1 MFNIDDFEAFPE
13 LHSEINKLNKYIRK
27 DKRSKLTSLMEDF
40 KKLLKEERLKVPITY
55 VLSIVIEEYP
65 EIYDQNFIQII
76 EPFINSEDL
85 KLKLNSII
93 ILGFFLLSNPK
104 YLNQKYSSQFIE
116 LLSNK
121 DEDIREN
128 CYYFLKRFLKL
139 KPELLRDNK
148 NELLEIFDFE
158 IQQKKI
164 GNIILLIKFLKNCEK
179 FKFKHL
185 YRLRNIGKEIVESF
199 FDQDVEMLK
208 TTLGTLLCQQFPEL
222 KEEDFIS
229 KQADELKELLENTF
243 IKKRYNYTQLN
254 KKKGINFNEFLESFK
269 DLSLKD
275 VEIYFYTK
283 NQETK
288 QIYFYELEK
297 EKLNN
302 FFSQSDKVSYDK
314 ILEGFSEIINKED
327 LKLFI
332 KTLVK
337 LGHIQGYLS
346 EFYFYPANYI
356 KSQLIDDLQKNGVI
370 DLKDYN
376 HLPLPY
382 VKKLI
387 KDVIQE
393 NNFLVLLGREKE
405 KFFLMDRIQKRI
417 VELAT
422 KETYI
427 DLKDYQTK
435 LTDRSFIKLIKHL
448 PKEYL
453 TNFHERTF
461 WLTNIGKLKIERELE
476 NTKIIGYF
484 DVNRISEKFGI
495 NKILLY
501 DIFDTFVDERSGLWN
516 KERTVFYYSKY
527 LKERIDSISKIQDK
541 EKKAKEIN
549 IFAQELNINKEEIL
563 LKIAENTKS
572 IGEEIKSK
580 DQIKI
585 SEYLTKTGMEYKIF
599 LEYLN
604 ELNLNFLI
612 QGDTIIFNPS
622 KIENAKNK
630 VKEFV
635 KTESQS
641 QSVITLGTYDINSQ
655 LMKNLIEELQ
665 QSGTLK
671 GIFYEEDNEVK
682 FYTEKGIK
690 EMMISSGALFSFND
704 LFYGK
709 ELTENDLE
717 VLMDIFNELRD
728 SGGLEGEF
736 DEETYTFTRDEIIFA
751 KNYISSLEEFE
762 IIVNNY
768 YDKFNREFQKIKTI
782 LTKDSTIYPQE
793 IKIIHNSINRINERY
808 IHWRSELD
816 AIINRLNKKF
826 LEEQGYSLKKYKAI
840 SYMDEDV
847 EKIKSFAEDEKVKEL
862 MDGFNLWIKLFNQI
876 ELKYQNILFYQKR
889 LINNPE
895 ETKTKEKLRDLREKL
910 NLI

>member
-1 MFNIDDFEAFPE
+1 
-13 LHSEINKLNKYIRK
+13 
-27 DKRSKLTSLMEDF
+27 
-40 KKLLKEERLKVPITY
+40 
-55 VLSIVIEEYP
+55 
-65 EIYDQNFIQII
+65 
-76 EPFINSEDL
+76 
-85 KLKLNSII
+85 
-93 ILGFFLLSNPK
+93 
-104 YLNQKYSSQFIE
+104 
-116 LLSNK
+116 
-121 DEDIREN
+121 
-128 CYYFLKRFLKL
+128 
-139 KPELLRDNK
+139 
-148 NELLEIFDFE
+148 
-158 IQQKKI
+158 
-164 GNIILLIKFLKNCEK
+164 
-179 FKFKHL
+179 KFKHL
-185 YRLRNIGKEIVESF
+185 YRLRNIGIEIVESF
-199 FDQDVEMLK
+199 FDQDVAMLK
-208 TTLGTLLCQQFPEL
+208 TTLGALLSQEFSTLN
-222 KEEDFIS
+222 EEDFLS
-229 KQADELKELLENTF
+229 KPADELTELLDNSF
-243 IKKRYNYTQLN
+243 IKKKYNFTKLN
-254 KKKGINFNEFLESFK
+254 KEKGISFNEFLESFK
-269 DLSLKD
+269 ELSMKD

-283 NQETK
+283 NQETN
-288 QIYFYELEK
+288 QIYFYALEK
-297 EKLNN
+297 EKLNS
-302 FFSQSDKVSYDK
+302 FFNQTQKIPYDK
-314 ILEGFSEIINKED
+314 ILEEFSEIINKDD

-356 KSQLIDDLQKNGVI
+356 KSQLIRDLQKDGI
-370 DLKDYN
+370 IELKNYN

-382 VKKLI
+382 VKRLI

-393 NNFLVLLGREKE
+393 NNFLVLLGREKD
-405 KFFLMDRIQKRI
+405 KFFLIDTIRKRI
-417 VELAT
+417 TELAT

-427 DLKDYQTK
+427 DLKDYQAK
-435 LTDRSFIKLIKHL
+435 LTDKSFIKLIRHL

-484 DVNRISEKFGI
+484 DVKRISEKFGI
-495 NKILLY
+495 NKLLLY
-501 DIFDTFVDERSGLWN
+501 DIFDTYIDERSGLWN

-527 LKERIDSISKIQDK
+527 LKERIDSISKIQDN
-541 EKKAKEIN
+541 EKKSKEIN
-549 IFAQELNINKEEIL
+549 IFARELNINKEEIL

-585 SEYLTKTGMEYKIF
+585 SEYLTKTGMEYEIF
-599 LEYLN
+599 IEYLN
-604 ELNLNFLI
+604 DLNLNFLI